1 MQLSTR
7 SLISVFFCCLLLLA
21 GCVEPYAPDVIEG
34 PNNYLVVDGLINGN
48 GITTVRLSRTQNI
61 SEESLPLLESGATL
75 LLEEEQG
82 AQYSLQEA
90 APGTYSSSSLSL
102 DINKKYRLYI
112 RLPTGREY
120 ASEFVD
126 VKQTPPID
134 EVGWQALDSELQI
147 YVNSHDPQNNTHFY
161 RWEYEAT
168 WAYTAAFQSS
178 LKYDEAS
185 GRVVPRTRSD
195 EDIYRCWKTENS
207 TDIKL
212 GTSARLSQD
221 VISEYPILTLPSDS
235 EELRIKF
242 SVLVKQYALTQE
254 AYQYW
259 EALRKNTESIGTLF
273 DPLPSQ
279 LTGNVHNLANPAEPV
294 IGYVGASA
302 VQEKRIFVSRDEL
315 PEDWRT
321 FYPTCPIDS
330 LLPVPPQTL
339 QDIVGRFS
347 GGTYMPVSEISA
359 SMGPPSPIGYMGAS
373 IQCVDCRVYGTNV
386 KPDFW
391 E

>member
-7 SLISVFFCCLLLLA
+7 SLIRVFCCCLLLLV
-21 GCVEPYAPDVIEG
+21 GCVEQYAPDVIEG

-48 GITTVRLSRTQNI
+48 GVTTVKLSRTQNI
-61 SEESLPLLESGATL
+61 SEESFPLLESGATL

-82 AQYSLQEA
+82 VQYTLLET
-90 APGTYSSSSLSL
+90 APGTYVSNRLSL

-112 RLPTGREY
+112 RLPSGQEY

-126 VKQTPPID
+126 VKPTPPID
-134 EVGWQALDSELQI
+134 EVGWQALDNELQL
-147 YVNSHDPQNNTHFY
+147 YVNTNDPENNTHYY

-168 WAYTAAFQSS
+168 WAYTSAFQSVI
-178 LKYDEAS
+178 KYDEAS
-185 GRVVPRTRSD
+185 GKIVPRTRFD
-195 EDIYRCWKTENS
+195 EDIYRCWRTEKS

-212 GTSARLSQD
+212 GTSAKLSQD
-221 VISEYPILTLPSDS
+221 VISEYPILKLPSDS

-242 SVLVKQYALTQE
+242 SLLVKQYALTQE

-259 EALRKNTESIGTLF
+259 ETLRKNTESIGTLF

-279 LTGNVHNLANPAEPV
+279 LTGNVHNLADAAEPV

-302 VQEKRIFVSRDEL
+302 VQEKRVFVSRDEL
-315 PEDWRT
+315 PKDWRK
-321 FYPTCPIDS
+321 FFPTCPIDS
-330 LLPVPPQTL
+330 LLPVPPETL
-339 QDIVGRFS
+339 EDLAGRFRNDA
-347 GGTYMPVSEISA
+347 YMPVSEIYPE
-359 SMGPPSPIGYMGAS
+359 MGFPAPIGYMGAS
-373 IQCVDCRVYGTNV
+373 KICVDCRTRGTNV